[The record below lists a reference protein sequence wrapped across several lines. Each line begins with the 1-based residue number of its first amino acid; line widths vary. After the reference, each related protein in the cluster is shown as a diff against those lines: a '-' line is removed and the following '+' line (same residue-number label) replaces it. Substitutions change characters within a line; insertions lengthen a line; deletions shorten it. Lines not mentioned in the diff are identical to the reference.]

1 MDNIIEIK
9 NLTKIFPGVV
19 ALDNVNINIK
29 KGEIHSLC
37 GENGAG
43 KSTLIKI
50 LSGIYP
56 KSTYNGHILLNGD
69 KIEFK
74 NNKDAE
80 SAGIVTIYQ
89 ELSLVQE
96 LNIAENIFLNNEPSN
111 QFGVIDQN
119 KLFKKTQKLLD
130 QIGVNNDL
138 NEKIANLSSSKKQL
152 IEIAKALSKNGKIL
166 ILDEPTSA
174 LTDKEIEILMSILK
188 KLKKKG
194 ITCIYISH
202 KLSEVLQISDKITVL
217 RDGKLVGT
225 KVSKE
230 TNFKELTKMMVGR
243 EINEV
248 YQKEKHSILKTV
260 LKVKDFCVY
269 DEKGKKIVK
278 NVTFEAKKGEIVG
291 FYGLIG
297 AGRTELLSGIF
308 GAYPNRTSGNVYIRG
323 KKVQIKNPRDALRE
337 GIFLLSEDKKK
348 YGLFMDNTVQFNVT
362 ISSLNKIIQNFLISK
377 DKEIMYCNKMVNKL
391 SIKTPSLSTYI
402 KNLSGG
408 NQQKVIFAKS
418 LMVKPSI
425 FFLDE
430 PTIGIDVGAKREI
443 YSLIKEIA
451 KSGATVVLI
460 TSEMNE
466 IIGISDRV
474 ITMYEGEI
482 RGDEKIELINRKSIL
497 NKIFG
502 GD

>member
-9 NLTKIFPGVV
+9 NLTKVFPGVV

-29 KGEIHSLC
+29 KGEIYSLC

-56 KSTYNGHILLNGD
+56 KSTYNGYILLNGD

-80 SAGIVTIYQ
+80 TAGIVTIYQ

-111 QFGVIDQN
+111 KFGVIDQN

-130 QIGVNNDL
+130 QVGVNNNL
-138 NEKIANLSSSKKQL
+138 SEKIADLSSSKKQL

-174 LTDKEIEILMSILK
+174 LTDKETEILMSILK

-202 KLSEVLQISDKITVL
+202 KLSEVLQISDRITVL

-230 TNFKELTKMMVGR
+230 TNFKELTKMMIGR
-243 EINEV
+243 EINKV
-248 YQKEKHSILKTV
+248 YQKEKHSILETV

-269 DEKGKKIVK
+269 NEKGKKIVK

-308 GAYPNRTSGNVYIRG
+308 GAYPNRISGDVYIRG

-348 YGLFMDNTVQFNVT
+348 YGLFMDNTLQFNIT
-362 ISSLNKIIQNFLISK
+362 ISSLNKIIQNFVISK
-377 DKEIMYCNKMVNKL
+377 DKEIMYCNKMVNTL
-391 SIKTPSLSTYI
+391 SIKTPLLSTYI

-418 LMVKPSI
+418 LMVEPSI
-425 FFLDE
+425 FFLDD

-460 TSEMNE
+460 TSELNE
-466 IIGISDRV
+466 IIGMSDRV

-482 RGDEKIELINRKSIL
+482 RGDEKIELTNRKSIL